1 MVDTRQYRSVQT
13 DPATNVD
20 DRWIPG
26 RTMLGEAQDGQRS
39 PKEVLDDYTRQFQVL
54 AGQ

>member
-1 MVDTRQYRSVQT
+1 MPLVKGWVQIKGLV
-13 DPATNVD
+13 AK
-20 DRWIPG
+20 
-26 RTMLGEAQDGQRS
+26 MLGEAQDGQRS